1 MPTPFTTFSFD
12 PDILQAIADLGFEE
26 ATPVQ
31 EQVLPLMLQGRDVIA
46 QAQTGTGKTAA
57 FGLPILQC
65 LDSAANYPQA
75 LILAPTRELAVQV
88 AEALHRMGK
97 RKGVSSL
104 AVYGG
109 QPIERQLRALR
120 AGVQVVIGT
129 PGRIMDHIRRGT
141 LALDR
146 VRTVILDEAD
156 EMLDMGFVEDIEFI
170 LEQVPADRQTGLFS
184 ATMPPR
190 IVALARNYMRDPARV
205 TIENEKMTVP
215 LVRQVYYDVSGREK
229 LDALTRI
236 LDFEAPASTII
247 FCARKSEAD
256 TLCESLQ
263 GRGYSAEVL
272 HGDLNQTQRDRVM
285 NRFRAS
291 QVEILVATDV
301 AARGLDIPDVS
312 HVINYDIPWDPE
324 SYVHRI
330 GRTGRAGRE
339 GDAITLVTP
348 REQRQLRTIE
358 RVIGRRLVRMRLPS
372 PADVAARKREAVL
385 DQIRGAIDEGGLDPY
400 LSMVEALGDDYNP
413 VDIAAAAFK
422 VLGDGTL
429 MRAEAAVTPSRNGN
443 GNGHGIDQGPRAS
456 AADAG
461 VEVGMTRLFIHAGRR
476 AGIRPMDIVGAIANE
491 AGLPGNRVGSIDLY
505 DNFAF
510 VEVPNSDA
518 DRVLQTL
525 NSTTLRGRRVEVD
538 VAKPKR

>member
-301 AARGLDIPDVS
+301 AARGLDIPLLDN
-312 HVINYDIPWDPE
+312 VINYDFPAKPKLF
-324 SYVHRI
+324 VH
-330 GRTGRAGRE
+330 RAGRAARAGE
-339 GDAITLVTP
+339 
-348 REQRQLRTIE
+348 
-358 RVIGRRLVRMRLPS
+358 PS
-372 PADVAARKREAVL
+372 PQSHFLSNACL
-385 DQIRGAIDEGGLDPY
+385 DIY
-400 LSMVEALGDDYNP
+400 C
-413 VDIAAAAFK
+413 DI
-422 VLGDGTL
+422 LL
-429 MRAEAAVTPSRNGN
+429 
-443 GNGHGIDQGPRAS
+443 
-456 AADAG
+456 
-461 VEVGMTRLFIHAGRR
+461 L
-476 AGIRPMDIVGAIANE
+476 
-491 AGLPGNRVGSIDLY
+491 
-505 DNFAF
+505 
-510 VEVPNSDA
+510 
-518 DRVLQTL
+518 
-525 NSTTLRGRRVEVD
+525 
-538 VAKPKR
+538 

>member
-1 MPTPFTTFSFD
+1 MPMSFASFNFD
-12 PDILQAIADLGFEE
+12 PDILRAVTELGFEE

-31 EQVLPLMLQGRDVIA
+31 EQVIPLMLAGKDVIA

-57 FGLPILQC
+57 FGLPILQR
-65 LDSAANYPQA
+65 LDTSANYPQA

-97 RKGVSSL
+97 HKGVSSL

-120 AGVQVVIGT
+120 QGVQIVIGT

-141 LALDR
+141 LALAR
-146 VRTVILDEAD
+146 VSTLILDEAD
-156 EMLDMGFVEDIEFI
+156 EMLDMGFIEDIEFI
-170 LEQVPADRQTGLFS
+170 LEHVPAERQTGLFS
-184 ATMPPR
+184 ATIPPR
-190 IVALARNYMRDPARV
+190 IAALAKSYMRLPERV
-205 TIENEKMTVP
+205 AIENEKMTVP
-215 LVRQVYYDVSGREK
+215 QVRQVYYDVSGREK
-229 LDALTRI
+229 LDALTRL
-236 LDFEAPASTII
+236 LDYETPASTIV

-256 TLCESLQ
+256 SLGESLQ

-285 NRFRAS
+285 NRFRS
-291 QVEILVATDV
+291 GQVEILVATDV

-312 HVINYDIPWDPE
+312 HVINFDIPWDPE

-348 REQRQLRTIE
+348 REQRQLHIIE
-358 RVIGRRLVRMRLPS
+358 RMIGKRLKRLRLPS
-372 PADVAARKREAVL
+372 PADVAARRREGVME
-385 DQIRGAIDEGGLDPY
+385 QIRNAIEEGDLDPFRT
-400 LSMVEALGDDYNP
+400 MVEALGDDYDP
-413 VDIAAAAFK
+413 VEIAAAALK

-429 MRAEAAVTPSRNGN
+429 VRAEAAAPAG
-443 GNGHGIDQGPRAS
+443 
-456 AADAG
+456 ADGVG
-461 VEVGMTRLFIHAGRR
+461 VEPGMTRLFIHAGRR

-510 VEVPNSDA
+510 VEVPSGDA
-518 DRVLQTL
+518 PRVLQAL
-525 NSTTLRGRRVEVD
+525 NNTTLRGQRVEVNI
-538 VAKPKR
+538 ARPKK